1 MGCPF
6 HWESGINCILIA
18 SVTLDV
24 NVPIPVVV
32 PMDTNGYW
40 VVYASFPSQTVNNWW
55 IALVSPIETLILL
68 FIVETTVE
76 LIPDG
81 ESPT

>member
-1 MGCPF
+1 M
-6 HWESGINCILIA
+6 
-18 SVTLDV
+18 
-24 NVPIPVVV
+24 VV